1 MPVIRP
7 TSERFHTQIDWLD
20 SWHSFSFGN
29 HFDPKWVG
37 FGPLLVINDD
47 TVSPRRG
54 FGMHPHRDME
64 IITIMVEGELQHSD
78 SMGNTEQLRP
88 GEVQRMSAG
97 RGLVHSEQ
105 NASDTSCRFLQIWI
119 VPETKGTAPSYE
131 QKLFDY
137 SGGWTCILD
146 PNKNNDTMAINQ
158 NVRLWRNKLVSRQKI
173 DWPTRIDA
181 GKKIWMQMIDGT
193 LQIPWLLN
201 KGDGIGF
208 SYPEDLPQAEAGEQ
222 GSDVLLFEIN

>member
-1 MPVIRP
+1 MPIIRSA
-7 TSERFHTQIDWLD
+7 SERFHTQLDWLD
-20 SWHSFSFGN
+20 SWHSFSFGS
-29 HFDPKWVG
+29 HFDSKWVG

-78 SMGNTEQLRP
+78 SMGNTEPLRL

-97 RGLVHSEQ
+97 TGLVHSEQ
-105 NASDTSCRFLQIWI
+105 NVSDSSCRFLQIWI
-119 VPETKGTAPSYE
+119 VPETKGSAPSYE

-137 SGGWTCILD
+137 SSGWTCILD

-158 NVRLWRNKLVSRQKI
+158 NIRLWRIQLVSQQKI
-173 DWPTRIDA
+173 DWPTRID
-181 GKKIWMQMIDGT
+181 GKKKIWMQMIDGT
-193 LQIPWLLN
+193 LQIPSLFK

-208 SYPEDLPQAEAGEQ
+208 SYPEDLPQAEAGDQ
-222 GSDVLLFEIN
+222 GADVLLFEIN